1 MFLLFQEKIRRQL
14 DNNTIDMELKFKD
27 QDKTIKDLTIKN
39 AEQTTK
45 MNEINK
51 DLTSAKEQQ
60 SKLSKKHET
69 DISDL
74 NTKID
79 GLNYHRPGN

>member
-1 MFLLFQEKIRRQL
+1 MNQ
-14 DNNTIDMELKFKD
+14 KFKA
-27 QDKTIKDLTIKN
+27 QDTTITDLTKKN
-39 AEQTTK
+39 GEQTTK

-79 GLNYHRPGN
+79 GLNRHRPGN

>member
-1 MFLLFQEKIRRQL
+1 
-14 DNNTIDMELKFKD
+14 MELKFKD

-45 MNEINK
+45 MNEINN
-51 DLTSAKEQQ
+51 DLTNAKEKQ
-60 SKLSKKHET
+60 SELSKKHET